1 MSAEITAQ
9 TADAV
14 EREILAA
21 HHLVLAYK
29 GGPLWDAVGA
39 ALDVLRA
46 LGVGVPSGKDFNERY
61 ATTILGVIAMPRMSL
76 TPTEL
81 VLLLVHEATHGVQWQ
96 RDPARMPI
104 WADSAASSICARYL
118 QHREKRASY
127 EAGAIAQAMAVHWA
141 LTGSLPARVED
152 LPSALV
158 YGYDLTPADRQ
169 LAQDELEQEAT
180 AIARGVIPMGPAR
193 TALGVISRAQ
203 PDALDAGAAA
213 LIRAHSPGVLE

>member
-29 GGPLWDAVGA
+29 GGPLWDSVGA

-46 LGVGVPSGKDFNERY
+46 LGVGVPRGKDFNERY

-104 WADSAASSICARYL
+104 WYL

>member
-29 GGPLWDAVGA
+29 GGPLWDTVGA
-39 ALDVLRA
+39 TLDVLRA
-46 LGVGVPSGKDFNERY
+46 FGVGVPSGKDFNERY
-61 ATTILGVIAMPRMSL
+61 ATTILGLIAMPSGVVL
-76 TPTEL
+76 TPLQL

-96 RDPARMPI
+96 KDPARMPI
-104 WADSAASSICARYL
+104 WYL

-127 EAGAIAQAMAVHWA
+127 EAGAITQAMAVQWA

-180 AIARGVIPMGPAR
+180 AIARGVIPVGPAR
-193 TALGVISRAQ
+193 TALGVISRVQ
-203 PDALDAGAAA
+203 PDAIDGLARV
-213 LIRAHSPGVLE
+213 LIQQFSPGVLA

>member
-1 MSAEITAQ
+1 MSTELSAQ

-29 GGPLWDAVGA
+29 GGPLWDTVGA
-39 ALDVLRA
+39 ALDMLRA
-46 LGVGVPSGKDFNERY
+46 FGVGVPSGKEFNERY
-61 ATTILGVIAMPRMSL
+61 ATTILGLVAMPRVL
-76 TPTEL
+76 LAPLQL

-96 RDPARMPI
+96 KDPVRMPI
-104 WADSAASSICARYL
+104 WYL

-141 LTGSLPARVED
+141 LTCQLPARVED

-180 AIARGVIPMGPAR
+180 AIARGVIPVGPAR
-193 TALGVISRAQ
+193 TALGVISRVQ
-203 PDALDAGAAA
+203 PDALDSGAAA
-213 LIRAHSPGVLE
+213 LIRAHSPGVLS